1 MFNAASAYQRR
12 RRSHGYRDVMP
23 VTLPRRV
30 TLSLS
35 SGIMPAMKARSTV
48 AGAVGSVAAAAALAL
63 AVAAPAQADIDT
75 NFANELHT
83 FGIYGQ
89 KDYNAWIGKIVCKRL
104 NTGLDADSVE
114 AHRFIA
120 MNMEKDTSAE
130 QSWQFLGSA
139 MKYYCPDKLSV
150 LLPAEVP
157 A

>member
-1 MFNAASAYQRR
+1 MFNAASLYQRR
-12 RRSHGYRDVMP
+12 RPSQVLKE
-23 VTLPRRV
+23 VTPITPYRRV

-35 SGIMPAMKARSTV
+35 RSTIPAMKASRIV
-48 AGAVGSVAAAAALAL
+48 AGAAAAAAVAL
-63 AVAAPAQADIDT
+63 TVAAPANADIDT

-83 FGIYGQ
+83 FGLYGQ

-104 NTGLDADSVE
+104 STGLDADSVE
-114 AHRFIA
+114 AVRFVQ
-120 MNMEKDTSAE
+120 MNMHNATQE

-150 LLPAEVP
+150 LLPAERP